1 MTTVT
6 RRAALCGG
14 SASLLFAAGCVSSV
28 DSDAARTIDARANAS
43 MEFLEATYPA
53 TRDLR
58 ENSSGQ
64 LIMPLVTEAGAVTFG
79 GSYGRGVLRIDDVSV
94 DYYSAAQAAV
104 GLQIGAQQYAHVLYF
119 MTDEALND
127 FRSAS
132 GWVAGADL
140 SAAVLSQGEFITAD
154 TATTRQPIT
163 AVVFGQAGLLLG
175 ATLQG
180 TKYTRISA

>member
-1 MTTVT
+1 
-6 RRAALCGG
+6 
-14 SASLLFAAGCVSSV
+14 
-28 DSDAARTIDARANAS
+28 
-43 MEFLEATYPA
+43 
-53 TRDLR
+53 
-58 ENSSGQ
+58 
-64 LIMPLVTEAGAVTFG
+64 
-79 GSYGRGVLRIDDVSV
+79 
-94 DYYSAAQAAV
+94 
-104 GLQIGAQQYAHVLYF
+104 